1 MPTLHRE
8 RRGLLA
14 INIGLASNILLAGL
28 KTSIGALGNSPAL
41 LADGIN
47 SVADVTYFVLVS
59 IFVRS
64 AGKPPD
70 EEHPYG
76 HRQLESIAAL
86 IVGAFVLV
94 TAIAIFWDAVNDVYG
109 LLAGQKTFRGAALV
123 TLYVALFTVGL
134 KIWLT
139 WFTLRIGRQTRNSAV
154 LALAYDHRNDIFSAL
169 AVTVGITLGRLG
181 YPWVDPLAGA
191 LVAIVIFRTGL
202 QILREGVA
210 DLMET
215 GPGHDLERD
224 IRELIS
230 PLPGVRQVEEI
241 HAHSFGPYLVINMT
255 IGIDGGLSV
264 HKGDAIASEVER
276 VLKENNEYI
285 RRVNV
290 HYHPAVVE

>member
-1 MPTLHRE
+1 MV
-8 RRGLLA
+8 
-14 INIGLASNILLAGL
+14 SNILLAGL

-47 SVADVTYFVLVS
+47 SVADVTYYVLVS
-59 IFVRS
+59 FFVRL
-64 AGKPPD
+64 AGKPAD

-76 HRQLESIAAL
+76 HRQLETIAGL

-94 TAIAIFWDAVNDVYG
+94 TAIAIFWDAINDVYT
-109 LLAGQKTFRGAALV
+109 LLAGHETFHGAALA
-123 TLYVALFTVGL
+123 TLYVALFTVLL
-134 KIWLT
+134 KVWLT
-139 WFTLRIGRQTRNSAV
+139 WFTLRISRQTHNTAV
-154 LALAYDHRNDIFSAL
+154 LALAYDHRNDIVSAL
-169 AVTVGITLGRLG
+169 AVTIGITLGRLG

-191 LVAIVIFRTGL
+191 LVAVVIFRTGL
-202 QILREGVA
+202 DILRESVA

-215 GPGHDLERD
+215 GPGHELERD
-224 IRELIS
+224 IRALIT
-230 PLPGVRQVEEI
+230 PLPGVRQIEEI

-264 HKGDAIASEVER
+264 YEGDAIASEVER

-290 HYHPAVVE
+290 HYHPAAKD